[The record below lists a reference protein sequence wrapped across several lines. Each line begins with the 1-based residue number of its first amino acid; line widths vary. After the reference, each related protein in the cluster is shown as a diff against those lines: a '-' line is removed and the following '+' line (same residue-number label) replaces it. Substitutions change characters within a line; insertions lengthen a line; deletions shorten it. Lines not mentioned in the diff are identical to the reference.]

1 MKYIPLLKGIFIV
14 KKWNNKLRY
23 KKEVRDMKMIKGI
36 MIGGLLTTGMLMMY
50 SEASNQTKKK
60 VMKKGRNMLKKMG
73 IM

>member
-1 MKYIPLLKGIFIV
+1 MKF
-14 KKWNNKLRY
+14 
-23 KKEVRDMKMIKGI
+23 IKGV

-60 VMKKGRNMLKKMG
+60 VMKKGRNMLKKMN